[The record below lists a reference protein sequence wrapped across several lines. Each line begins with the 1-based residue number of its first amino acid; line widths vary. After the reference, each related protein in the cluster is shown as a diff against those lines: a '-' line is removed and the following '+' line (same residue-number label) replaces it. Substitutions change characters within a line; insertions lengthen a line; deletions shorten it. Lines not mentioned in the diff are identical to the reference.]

1 MASAR
6 VSTAQHSPT
15 LVQNPDQSS
24 LPQRP
29 TLNTSSTLSS
39 LKATDDCCG
48 SFCENFSGFFH
59 STADHLF
66 QKLSRIPGLGSLY
79 RREAPEPTTHAGRLE
94 LLYTTFRT
102 AVRSPSPPVPTNEQL
117 PRLIEHF
124 RQLSD
129 PIEQLE
135 AFSHIQKSANTTD
148 AIVRAFFDTLPNPAQ
163 EGIKN
168 NIVHNY
174 VRSRNEQHLAL
185 DRSAAEV
192 VQHTLNHQIRT
203 IYMNAAIVNYLN
215 PLRRPAQ
222 F

>member
-6 VSTAQHSPT
+6 VSPAQHSPT
-15 LVQNPDQSS
+15 HVQNPDYRS
-24 LPQRP
+24 PPPRP
-29 TLNTSSTLSS
+29 ALNMASTLSS

-48 SFCENFSGFFH
+48 SFCENFTSFFH
-59 STADHLF
+59 STADRLF

-79 RREAPEPTTHAGRLE
+79 HREAAEPTTHAGRLE

-102 AVRSPSPPVPTNEQL
+102 AVRYPSPPVPTNEQL

-129 PIEQLE
+129 PIEQVE
-135 AFSHIQKSANTTD
+135 AFSHIQRSANTSD
-148 AIVRAFFDTLPNPAQ
+148 ALVRSFFDTLPNPAQ

-174 VRSRNEQHLAL
+174 VRTRNEQHLPL
-185 DRSAAEV
+185 DRSAADV

-215 PLRRPAQ
+215 ALRRPAQ
-222 F
+222 